1 MILQLEG
8 VVGLF
13 SNLEGTKVSQKIFP
27 SSHQCLQ
34 EKENAIL

>member
-27 SSHQCLQ
+27 ASHQCLQ